1 MPDWR
6 VVRRNVLV
14 GSLTFCAVLGVL
26 YAGLC
31 ALFAAYEPAFVFYRM
46 ERKSVSPEIAGVTGF
61 AEITLKTDDGELL
74 YGWWGPPMPGRPAI
88 VFLTGTGVV
97 VSDSAGLFR
106 DLAAQGYGVASLD
119 YRGSGASTGTPTEA
133 AWRADARALY
143 DFVHQAAPEAKI
155 VAFGESM
162 GTSFAVGLALERPVV
177 GVMLNSPYASVLR
190 LFELHGIPIMRR
202 VPLPFRLLMTNTLD
216 SEKLIGKLR
225 VPVMIL
231 HGTLDGAIPISEA
244 RRLYARAPEPKEMIE
259 VEGAYHVQ
267 TWFGPTR
274 DRALAALAA
283 WTRPV
288 VPAKAATP

>member
-14 GSLTFCAVLGVL
+14 GSLTFFAVLGVL

-46 ERKSVSPEIAGVTGF
+46 ERKSTAPETAGLAGFSEIWVTT
-61 AEITLKTDDGELL
+61 EDGERL
-74 YGWWGPPMPGRPAI
+74 YGWWGPPKPGHAVI

-97 VSDSAGLFR
+97 LSDSAGLFR
-106 DLAAQGYGVASLD
+106 DLAAHGYGVASLD
-119 YRGSGASTGTPTEA
+119 YRGSGASSGTPSEA

-143 DFVHQAAPEAKI
+143 DFVHQRAPQAAIA
-155 VAFGESM
+155 VFGESM
-162 GTSFAVGLALERPVV
+162 GTGLAIGLALERPVV

-190 LFELHGIPIMRR
+190 LFELNGLPIMRR

-216 SEKLIGKLR
+216 SEKLIGRLQ
-225 VPVMIL
+225 VPVMML
-231 HGTLDGAIPISEA
+231 HGTLDNAIPISEA
-244 RRLYARAPEPKEMIE
+244 RRLYARAREPKEMIE
-259 VEGAYHVQ
+259 VDGAYHAQ

-274 DRALAALAA
+274 DRALAALAK
-283 WTRPV
+283 WTAP
-288 VPAKAATP
+288 